1 MSKSPVTAKPGPC
14 HRPALIDTAPVTA
27 ASAPPLVVIGGVD
40 THSDTHTV
48 VAVDGVSGMRL
59 GTAVFPA
66 DRGGYQGLWDWL
78 NRFGVLGRVGIEGTG
93 SYGAG
98 LARFLHDR
106 QVEVIEVNRPNR
118 QQRRLTGK
126 SDPIDAEQAARA
138 VMAGTATAVPKSH
151 NASVEAIRVL
161 FNTRTSAVAARTAA
175 INQLHS
181 AVVTAPEPLR
191 AQLRE
196 LSTAKL
202 IAAAARL
209 RPGDNL
215 ADPTQATKK
224 ALRTLAGRIHHFDAE
239 ITELT
244 HLLDPLVADRA
255 PRLIAEFGVGTLT
268 AAQLLITAGDN
279 PDRLGT
285 AEAFVA
291 LCGASPIPV
300 SSGHTHR
307 HRLNRGGDRQANRAL
322 YTIAITRIRSHPE
335 TQAFIQA
342 RRNANK
348 TRKDVLRILKRYIA
362 RRLYTLLVEPATA
375 IP

>member
-1 MSKSPVTAKPGPC
+1 MPKSPVTAKPGRC
-14 HRPALIDTAPVTA
+14 HAPALINAAPAAA
-27 ASAPPLVVIGGVD
+27 ASALPLVVVGGVD
-40 THSDTHTV
+40 THLDTHTV
-48 VAVDGVSGMRL
+48 VAVDGGLGIRL

-66 DRGGYQGLWDWL
+66 DHRGYQALWDWL
-78 NRFGVLGRVGIEGTG
+78 SRFGLLGRVGIEGTS

-118 QQRRLTGK
+118 QHRRLKGK

-138 VMAGTATAVPKSH
+138 VLAGTATAVPKSH
-151 NASVEAIRVL
+151 HASVEAIRVL
-161 FNTRTSAVAARTAA
+161 FNTRTSAVAGRTAA

-181 AVVTAPEPLR
+181 VVVTAPEPLR

-202 IAAAARL
+202 VAAVARL
-209 RPGDNL
+209 RPGPNF

-224 ALRTLAGRIHHFDAE
+224 ALRTLADRIRYFDTE
-239 ITELT
+239 ITQT
-244 HLLDPLVADRA
+244 TNLLDPLVADRA

-279 PDRLGT
+279 PDRLHT

-291 LCGASPIPV
+291 LCGANPIPV
-300 SSGHTHR
+300 ASGRTHR

-335 TQAFIQA
+335 TQAFIA
-342 RRNANK
+342 RITTTK
-348 TRKDVLRILKRYIA
+348 TRKDILRILKRYIA
-362 RRLYTLLVEPATA
+362 RRLYTLLIEPAPA

>member
-1 MSKSPVTAKPGPC
+1 M
-14 HRPALIDTAPVTA
+14 
-27 ASAPPLVVIGGVD
+27 
-40 THSDTHTV
+40 
-48 VAVDGVSGMRL
+48 
-59 GTAVFPA
+59 
-66 DRGGYQGLWDWL
+66 
-78 NRFGVLGRVGIEGTG
+78 
-93 SYGAG
+93 
-98 LARFLHDR
+98 
-106 QVEVIEVNRPNR
+106 IEVNRPNR

-138 VMAGTATAVPKSH
+138 VLAGTATAVPKSH

-196 LSTAKL
+196 LGTVKL
-202 IAAAARL
+202 VAAAARL
-209 RPGDNL
+209 RPGTNIT
-215 ADPTQATKK
+215 DPTQATKK

-244 HLLDPLVADRA
+244 NLLDPLVADRA
-255 PRLIAEFGVGTLT
+255 PGLIAEFGVGTLT

-300 SSGHTHR
+300 SSGHAHR

-335 TQAFIQA
+335 TQAFIEA
-342 RRNANK
+342 RVNAHK
-348 TRKDVLRILKRYIA
+348 TRKDALRILKRYIA
-362 RRLYTLLVEPATA
+362 RRLYTLLVEPAA
-375 IP
+375 A

>member
-1 MSKSPVTAKPGPC
+1 
-14 HRPALIDTAPVTA
+14 
-27 ASAPPLVVIGGVD
+27 
-40 THSDTHTV
+40 
-48 VAVDGVSGMRL
+48 
-59 GTAVFPA
+59 
-66 DRGGYQGLWDWL
+66 
-78 NRFGVLGRVGIEGTG
+78 
-93 SYGAG
+93 
-98 LARFLHDR
+98 
-106 QVEVIEVNRPNR
+106 
-118 QQRRLTGK
+118 
-126 SDPIDAEQAARA
+126 
-138 VMAGTATAVPKSH
+138 KSH

-255 PRLIAEFGVGTLT
+255 P
-268 AAQLLITAGDN
+268 
-279 PDRLGT
+279 
-285 AEAFVA
+285 
-291 LCGASPIPV
+291 
-300 SSGHTHR
+300 
-307 HRLNRGGDRQANRAL
+307 
-322 YTIAITRIRSHPE
+322 
-335 TQAFIQA
+335 
-342 RRNANK
+342 
-348 TRKDVLRILKRYIA
+348 
-362 RRLYTLLVEPATA
+362 
-375 IP
+375 

>member
-1 MSKSPVTAKPGPC
+1 MPKSPVTAKPGRC
-14 HRPALIDTAPVTA
+14 HAPALINAAPAAA
-27 ASAPPLVVIGGVD
+27 ASALPLVVVGGVD
-40 THSDTHTV
+40 THLDTHTV
-48 VAVDGVSGMRL
+48 VAVDGGLGICL

-66 DRGGYQGLWDWL
+66 DHRGYQALWEWL
-78 NRFGVLGRVGIEGTG
+78 SRFGLLGRVGIEGTS

-118 QQRRLTGK
+118 QHRRLKGK

-138 VMAGTATAVPKSH
+138 VLAGTATAVPKSH
-151 NASVEAIRVL
+151 HASVEAIRVL
-161 FNTRTSAVAARTAA
+161 FNTRTSAVAGRTAA

-181 AVVTAPEPLR
+181 VVVTAPEPLR

-202 IAAAARL
+202 VAAAARL
-209 RPGDNL
+209 RPGPNF

-224 ALRTLAGRIHHFDAE
+224 ALRTLADRIRYFDTE
-239 ITELT
+239 ITQT
-244 HLLDPLVADRA
+244 TNLLDPLVADRA

-279 PDRLGT
+279 PDRLHT

-291 LCGASPIPV
+291 LCGANPIPV
-300 SSGHTHR
+300 ASGRTHR
-307 HRLNRGGDRQANRAL
+307 HRLNRGGDRQASRAL

-335 TQAFIQA
+335 TQAFIA
-342 RRNANK
+342 RITTTK
-348 TRKDVLRILKRYIA
+348 TRKDILRILKRYIA
-362 RRLYTLLVEPATA
+362 RRLYTLLIEPAPA

>member
-1 MSKSPVTAKPGPC
+1 MPKSPVTAKPGRC
-14 HRPALIDTAPVTA
+14 HAPALINAAPAAA
-27 ASAPPLVVIGGVD
+27 ASALPLVVVGGVD
-40 THSDTHTV
+40 THLDTHTV
-48 VAVDGVSGMRL
+48 VAVDGGLGIRL

-66 DRGGYQGLWDWL
+66 DHRGYQGLWDWL
-78 NRFGVLGRVGIEGTG
+78 SRFGLLGRVGIEGTS

-118 QQRRLTGK
+118 QHRRLKGK

-138 VMAGTATAVPKSH
+138 VLAGTATAVPKSH
-151 NASVEAIRVL
+151 HASVEAIRVL
-161 FNTRTSAVAARTAA
+161 FNTRTSAVAGRTAA

-181 AVVTAPEPLR
+181 VVVTAPEPLR

-202 IAAAARL
+202 VAAVARL
-209 RPGDNL
+209 RPGPNF

-224 ALRTLAGRIHHFDAE
+224 ALRTLADRIRYFDTE
-239 ITELT
+239 ITQT
-244 HLLDPLVADRA
+244 TNLLDPLVADRA

-279 PDRLGT
+279 PDRLHT

-291 LCGASPIPV
+291 LCGANPIPV
-300 SSGHTHR
+300 ASGRTHR

-335 TQAFIQA
+335 TQAFIA
-342 RRNANK
+342 RITTTK
-348 TRKDVLRILKRYIA
+348 TRKDILRILKRYIA
-362 RRLYTLLVEPATA
+362 RRLYTLLIEPAPA